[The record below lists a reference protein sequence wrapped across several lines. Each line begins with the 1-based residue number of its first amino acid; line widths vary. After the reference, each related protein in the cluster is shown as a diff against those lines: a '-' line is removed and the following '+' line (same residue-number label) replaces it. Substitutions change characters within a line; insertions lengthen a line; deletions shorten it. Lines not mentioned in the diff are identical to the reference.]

1 MQNLKHTAENSVADK
16 FADLSDA
23 MGEFVQSILLTA
35 SLFFNADSP
44 TGILSAYFWMFSL
57 NTVLGTPTTQIISLV
72 IATFFFS
79 AVYAPLP
86 TPGALG
92 VPRPRKFNV
101 QKHIVPFIIGS
112 LTFHMMHHQKVLF
125 FRVSL
130 MSFFDLTIICVI
142 LLWLLCISKLQ
153 KRAPPSLSA
162 HGHAHIISLL
172 FIFFDLNCFR
182 PCPVGRGPSLSR
194 SSSRTSS

>member
-1 MQNLKHTAENSVADK
+1 MDTSATPGLGSPQTSFTPIATAPVEESKVRQEGGLSKRARTPPQNITADDVEMQNLKHTAENSVADK

-112 LTFHMMHHQKVLF
+112 LAFHTMHHKKMLF
-125 FRVSL
+125 FHVSL
-130 MSFFDLTIICVI
+130 MSFFVLTIICFI
-142 LLWLLCISKLQ
+142 LL
-153 KRAPPSLSA
+153 
-162 HGHAHIISLL
+162 
-172 FIFFDLNCFR
+172 
-182 PCPVGRGPSLSR
+182 
-194 SSSRTSS
+194 